1 MASPEHHRSTVD
13 DLLAKAK
20 GYGPSAPARL
30 AVLAEAQIHA
40 TLYLA
45 EITAAIAAPQRIVV
59 NQTIPSGDF
68 KPTPA
73 PVFVPNEPPV
83 APADL
88 GKPAKSRTRKAPAT
102 AKETSE

>member
-1 MASPEHHRSTVD
+1 MASPEHHRTTVD

-45 EITAAIAAPQRIVV
+45 ELTAAIAAPVKIQLGAEQIVPESF
-59 NQTIPSGDF
+59 QPSPGPIFVHDDGT
-68 KPTPA
+68 PVPEAPA
-73 PVFVPNEPPV
+73 P
-83 APADL
+83 
-88 GKPAKSRTRKAPAT
+88 AKRRTRKAPSAP
-102 AKETSE
+102 KEAEK